1 MERVQSKYP
10 YKSFGENLYYN
21 KGTQTYQTY
30 TSNELDGKPAIY
42 STVPE
47 NWEFSPK
54 RKGGRGYKR
63 FKKALEMDSKKEEV
77 MEREPVNI
85 IINNFHSFIF

>member
-10 YKSFGENLYYN
+10 YKSFGQNLDYDE
-21 KGTQTYQTY
+21 GTQTYKRK
-30 TSNELDGKPAIY
+30 ELYGSPVIY
-42 STVPE
+42 ATVPD

-63 FKKALEMDSKKEEV
+63 FKKSSRNGFKK
-77 MEREPVNI
+77 RRSYGKRTRKY
-85 IINNFHSFIF
+85 HYK